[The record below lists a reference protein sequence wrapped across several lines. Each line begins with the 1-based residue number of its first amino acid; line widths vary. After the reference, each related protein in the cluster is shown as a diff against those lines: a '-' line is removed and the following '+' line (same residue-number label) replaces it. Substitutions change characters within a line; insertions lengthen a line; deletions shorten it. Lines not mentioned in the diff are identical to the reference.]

1 MKVVFVLVV
10 LAASIGD
17 EGQAYFQPH
26 WVILPIDGNPY
37 HTMTLCQ
44 AAKAAILK
52 RRTISLAGMKFS
64 KTRCLRKEVRK
75 LQDPNVNFYGR

>member
-44 AAKAAILK
+44 TARDVILK
-52 RRTISLAGMKFS
+52 RRITSLAGMRFT

-75 LQDPNVNFYGR
+75 LRGANVNFYGQ